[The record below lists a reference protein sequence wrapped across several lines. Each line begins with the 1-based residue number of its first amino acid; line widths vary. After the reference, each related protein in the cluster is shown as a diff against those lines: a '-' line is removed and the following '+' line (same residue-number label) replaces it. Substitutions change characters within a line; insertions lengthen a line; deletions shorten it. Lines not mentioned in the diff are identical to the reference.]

1 MFTKISDKLTA
12 LYSDFINWISMLYN
26 AFKSWATSGLQE
38 FITPYF
44 PKVKVLMLWEGTEA
58 TLQMLLA
65 AWALT
70 TFFGIILGI
79 ILYITSPKQLLQNNF
94 IYPILSL
101 LTNILRSIP
110 FIILIVFLLPYTQ
123 KIMGTAFG
131 VSGAILPLTIGAIPF
146 FAKLVETS
154 LREVNRGIIEAAVSM
169 GTPLH
174 KIITSVLLR
183 EARPSI
189 IAGATITG
197 ILLLSFTAMA
207 GVVGG
212 GGLGDIAIRYGFHMN
227 QTELANFVLIII
239 IVIAQTIQIVGD
251 LFMRRLTRK

>member
-1 MFTKISDKLTA
+1 MYTDFKLWAINA
-12 LYSDFINWISMLYN
+12 LQNL
-26 AFKSWATSGLQE
+26 
-38 FITPYF
+38 ITPFY
-44 PKVKVLMLWEGTEA
+44 PKIKIAMLWDGTEA

-65 AWALT
+65 SWFLT
-70 TFFGIILGI
+70 TIFGVILGI
-79 ILYITSPKQLLQNNF
+79 ILYLTSPKQLLQNNVV
-94 IYPILSL
+94 YPILSL
-101 LTNILRSIP
+101 MTNILRSIP
-110 FIILIVFLLPYTQ
+110 FIILIVFLLPYT
-123 KIMGTAFG
+123 KTIMSTSFG
-131 VSGAILPLTIGAIPF
+131 VKGAILPLTIGAIPF

-154 LREVNRGIIEAAVSM
+154 LREVDRGIIEAAVSM

-174 KIITSVLLR
+174 KIIFSVLLR

-207 GVVGG
+207 GVVGA
-212 GGLGDIAIRYGFHMN
+212 GGLGDLAIRYGFHRN

-251 LFMRRLTRK
+251 LFMRKLTRK